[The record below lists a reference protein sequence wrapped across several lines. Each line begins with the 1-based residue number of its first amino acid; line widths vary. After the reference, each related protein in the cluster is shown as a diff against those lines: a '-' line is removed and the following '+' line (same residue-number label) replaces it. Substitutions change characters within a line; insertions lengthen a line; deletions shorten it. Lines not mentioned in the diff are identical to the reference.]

1 MACLGA
7 TKADKPEV
15 VVGSAL
21 KVYRTRFAGAAWSAI
36 REFREFR
43 GSERQ
48 GLGNIAGFDV
58 WGEEGEEGSGRSLE
72 ESRDCTKRARA
83 DKSC

>member
-15 VVGSAL
+15 VVGSSR

-48 GLGNIAGFDV
+48 GLGNTAGFDV
-58 WGEEGEEGSGRSLE
+58 WGEEGSGRSLE